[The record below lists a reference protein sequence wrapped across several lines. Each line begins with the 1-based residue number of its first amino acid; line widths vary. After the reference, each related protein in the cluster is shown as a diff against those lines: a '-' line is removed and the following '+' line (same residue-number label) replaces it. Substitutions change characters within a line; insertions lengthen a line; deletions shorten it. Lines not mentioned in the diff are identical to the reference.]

1 MNIIKRGEANFIH
14 WFQRHLNLTWV
25 MSLVVVMGSLGLWVV
40 RSEGVG
46 GLEATLLGLAQLV
59 VSERVISE
67 KGRSL
72 WWLLLAPVFSP
83 LWLTNKKTG
92 VVNKQKGEPKYE

>member
-1 MNIIKRGEANFIH
+1 MK
-14 WFQRHLNLTWV
+14 WFERHLNWTYVLANLFLSLLVAVELEWRLVGVAMWPISGWV
-25 MSLVVVMGSLGLWVV
+25 II
-40 RSEGVG
+40 
-46 GLEATLLGLAQLV
+46 Q
-59 VSERVISE
+59 

-92 VVNKQKGEPKYE
+92 VNEVTIENS

>member
-25 MSLVVVMGSLGLWVV
+25 LGCLLAFVVALMMPVVIEGTLFAPVTVGSTIVAGIIILGVSSWVII
-40 RSEGVG
+40 
-46 GLEATLLGLAQLV
+46 Q
-59 VSERVISE
+59 

-72 WWLLLAPVFSP
+72 WWILLSGLFSP
-83 LWLTNKKTG
+83 LWLKNKTTA
-92 VVNKQKGEPKYE
+92 

>member
-1 MNIIKRGEANFIH
+1 MNIIKRGEANFMG
-14 WFQRHLNLTWV
+14 WFQRHLNWAWV
-25 MSLVVVMGSLGLWVV
+25 LALVFVLGSLALWVV
-40 RSEGVG
+40 RAEAVG
-46 GLEATLLGLAQLV
+46 ILEATLLGLAMLV

-72 WWLLLAPVFSP
+72 WWLLLSVLFSP

>member
-25 MSLVVVMGSLGLWVV
+25 MSLVVVMGSLSLWVV

-46 GLEATLLGLAQLV
+46 GLETTLLGIAQLV

-72 WWLLLAPVFSP
+72 WWLLLSPLFSP
-83 LWLTNKKTG
+83 LWLSNKHTQ
-92 VVNKQKGEPKYE
+92 VVNKQKGGKAT